1 MIDRYLLRYFL
12 AVIDHG
18 NFTRAAENCHVTQP
32 TLSLGIA
39 RLEQIVGQPLF
50 HRTNRRVDLTSAGAR
65 FAHHARR
72 IEAEFNQAERAI
84 KQEERKQ
91 VVRLGILTSLPT
103 SLIAS
108 IARALQDAS
117 DLQVEFVEGRAR
129 ELAERLSSAR
139 IEAALTLSRGAQE
152 RGHFEP
158 LFSEG
163 YRLAMPASH
172 PLVGERELKAEAL
185 ADNVMIVRRHCE
197 LLPET
202 SRHFTQRGVRPFFAA
217 RTTSDDR
224 ALAHVAAGVG
234 VTIMPDCFEAPG
246 VARVALQGFDHVRTI
261 GLAYR
266 EQGDA
271 TALILSRIAP
281 VFRAFS

>member
-50 HRTNRRVDLTSAGAR
+50 HRTNRRVDLTTAGAR

-84 KQEERKQ
+84 QHEERKE
-91 VVRLGILTSLPT
+91 VVRLGVLTSLPT
-103 SLIAS
+103 SLIAG
-108 IARALQDAS
+108 IARSLQEAS
-117 DLQVEFVEGRAR
+117 DIQVEFVEGRAR
-129 ELAERLSSAR
+129 ELVERLSSAR
-139 IEAALTLSRGAQE
+139 IDAALTLSRAGRA
-152 RGHFEP
+152 RFEP
-158 LFSEG
+158 FFSEG
-163 YRLAMPASH
+163 YRLAMPAAH
-172 PLVGERELKAEAL
+172 PLAGEREVGAEAL

-234 VTIMPDCFEAPG
+234 VTVMPDCFEAPG
-246 VARVALQGFDHVRTI
+246 VARIALQGFDHVRTI

-266 EQGDA
+266 EEGEA
-271 TALILSRIAP
+271 TSFLLSRVAP
-281 VFRAFS
+281 VFRSLP